1 MLWKGG
7 DIALWSYDNTFPVK
21 VVEKCDSLKSLPK
34 NNKNAATLAMK
45 DELGILKDALG
56 ELEEARSN
64 GFMESFDEEEGLEE
78 QWKEEDLLVLN
89 PSCGLIKTAV
99 ALVKKTIV
107 TVEKSGLEEGEK
119 VVEFDRLMPRIAS
132 LRFTNFLLNIPT
144 CDFAQQPSGG

>member
-1 MLWKGG
+1 M
-7 DIALWSYDNTFPVK
+7 K

-89 PSCGLIKTAV
+89 PSCGL
-99 ALVKKTIV
+99 KKTILWSHKDCSC
-107 TVEKSGLEEGEK
+107 TCEKDDSDSGK
-119 VVEFDRLMPRIAS
+119 VWA
-132 LRFTNFLLNIPT
+132 
-144 CDFAQQPSGG
+144 

>member
-1 MLWKGG
+1 M
-7 DIALWSYDNTFPVK
+7 K

-78 QWKEEDLLVLN
+78 QWKEDDLLVLN